1 MIDPLEDEQ
10 YIENEKPFLRVI
22 KNDNAIHRQREEYYL
37 YYSSGV
43 FPIFL
48 VIILFLCMG
57 VIINIGLRIQN
68 LNYDK
73 EILSLNQTINIEKER
88 NDRLSLKVS
97 ELRSPALISS
107 ALSLKEQ
114 NTEAE
119 NQDRVNTSLQ
129 TNLQSNTTG
138 NPSTTINREDESLNA
153 MKFRE
158 LDIYYSSIAD
168 NIVVGEDTNYNY
180 ADSRDLNKDNN
191 LENEGINFGKIF
203 NDVKDVI
210 MVVSEGILTFF
221 IP

>member
-10 YIENEKPFLRVI
+10 YTENEKPFLRVI
-22 KNDNAIHRQREEYYL
+22 KNDNTIHKQKEEYYL

-57 VIINIGLRIQN
+57 VILNIGLRIQN

-73 EILSLNQTINIEKER
+73 EISNLSQTINIEKER
-88 NDRLSLKVS
+88 NDRLNLKVS
-97 ELRSPALISS
+97 ELKSPALISS
-107 ALSLKEQ
+107 VLSLKEQ
-114 NTEAE
+114 EDSEIE
-119 NQDRVNTSLQ
+119 NQDNVNASLQ
-129 TNLQSNTTG
+129 TTLQSNPID
-138 NPSTTINREDESLNA
+138 NPTNITNQNKESLDA
-153 MKFRE
+153 MKFKE
-158 LDIYYSSIAD
+158 LDISYSSIAD
-168 NIVVGEDTNYNY
+168 NIVVEKEINDIALKG
-180 ADSRDLNKDNN
+180 LNKDNN

-203 NDVKDVI
+203 NDVKNVI